1 MTKASNKLIT
11 NFVLCNSYLQ
21 KRNSDENDLSFAT
34 RRNCWGG
41 VLSEHD
47 LDEAYRVKNLLIKT
61 FPFLSIEVE
70 VSTCDEWVSI
80 TIENK
85 SE

>member
-21 KRNSDENDLSFAT
+21 KQNSDENDLSFTT

-61 FPFLSIEVE
+61 FIGIEVE
-70 VSTCDEWVSI
+70 VSTCDEWVSV
-80 TIENK
+80 TIENL